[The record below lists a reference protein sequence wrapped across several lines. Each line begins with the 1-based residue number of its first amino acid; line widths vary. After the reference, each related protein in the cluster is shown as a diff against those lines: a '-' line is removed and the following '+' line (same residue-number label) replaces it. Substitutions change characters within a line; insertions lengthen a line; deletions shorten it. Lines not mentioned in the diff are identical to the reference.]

1 MKAIAA
7 ILFVTTFLFL
17 FNCLGDGTSDVT
29 KAVGG
34 SANMAV
40 ITNPDSINVWR
51 TIGSLAQEGRQGYRT
66 SDIYSRA
73 GKPIPVSK
81 NLAAQLAKLLDDPHT
96 YLRPGTPL
104 KGCVPVPEVLVAYA
118 LGNKEV
124 DTYLCFECDVLV
136 VGDAQSDFDRA
147 RPAILKVVKKML
159 PNDYYIQ
166 SLKDQ

>member
-1 MKAIAA
+1 MKAKV
-7 ILFVTTFLFL
+7 FVLLGALFL
-17 FNCLGDGTSDVT
+17 IVSCCFADDSSDVT

-51 TIGSLAQEGRQGYRT
+51 TIGSLAQAGRQGYRT

-118 LGNKEV
+118 RGNKEV

>member
-1 MKAIAA
+1 MKAKASIFLAA
-7 ILFVTTFLFL
+7 VFFIL
-17 FNCLGDGTSDVT
+17 FNCFGDGSSDVT

-51 TIGSLAQEGRQGYRT
+51 TIGSLAQEGRQGYRP
-66 SDIYSRA
+66 SDIYARV
-73 GKPIPVSK
+73 GKPIPVAK
-81 NLAAQLAKLLDDPHT
+81 DLAAQLAKLLDDPHT
-96 YLRPGTPL
+96 YLKPGTPL

-118 LGNKEV
+118 RGDKEV
-124 DTYLCFECDVLV
+124 DTYFCFECNVLV

-147 RPAILKVVKKML
+147 HPAILKVVKKML

-166 SLKDQ
+166 SLKDK